1 MSIKDDIRDT
11 YQKYDNIFQKSFFR
25 SLEDFDIAEIRDQFK
40 IWIKTNSPIFKD
52 VIDAEDTFLYIYHYK
67 ELQEIKRKAI
77 YLRELEDQSNYERFI
92 QEFFDDNSPSGL
104 QELKVHQINNESDKI
119 WFSRE
124 KLLNGTIE
132 EWRAER
138 FSAYI

>member
-1 MSIKDDIRDT
+1 MSIKDDIKDT
-11 YQKYDNIFQKSFFR
+11 YEKYENIFQDFFCR
-25 SLEDFDIAEIRDQFK
+25 SLEDFDMAEIRDQFK
-40 IWIKTNSPIFKD
+40 IWIESKDPIFKD
-52 VIDAEDTFLYIYHYK
+52 VIDAEDSFLYIYHFK

-77 YLRELEDQSNYERFI
+77 YLRELEDSAGYERFI

-124 KLLNGTIE
+124 KLLNDTIE
-132 EWRAER
+132 EWRTER
-138 FSAYI
+138 FSDYL

>member
-1 MSIKDDIRDT
+1 MSIKDDIKET
-11 YQKYDNIFQKSFFR
+11 YQKYEHIFQNFFSR

-40 IWIKTNSPIFKD
+40 IWIESKDPIFKD
-52 VIDAEDTFLYIYHYK
+52 VVDAEDSFLYIYHFK

-77 YLRELEDQSNYERFI
+77 YLRELEDSARYERFV

-132 EWRAER
+132 EWRTER
-138 FSAYI
+138 FSDYL

>member
-52 VIDAEDTFLYIYHYK
+52 MIDAEDTFLYIYHYK

>member
-11 YQKYDNIFQKSFFR
+11 YQKYDNIFQKSFSR

-52 VIDAEDTFLYIYHYK
+52 MIDAEDTFLYIYHYK

>member
-11 YQKYDNIFQKSFFR
+11 YQKYDNIFRKSFFR
-25 SLEDFDIAEIRDQFK
+25 SLEDFDMAEIRDQFK
-40 IWIKTNSPIFKD
+40 IWIKTDNPIFKNM
-52 VIDAEDTFLYIYHYK
+52 IDAEDTFLYIYHYK

-124 KLLNGTIE
+124 SLLNGTIK

>member
-40 IWIKTNSPIFKD
+40 LWIKTNSPIFKD
-52 VIDAEDTFLYIYHYK
+52 MIDAEDTFLYIYHYK